1 MADITTGLIEALE
14 FLLPGFLTAWIFYGF
29 TPYDRPS
36 HFERIIQ
43 ALLFTAII
51 QGLIAPLKAKGWWP
65 ASYEVP
71 LSLLLAVIL
80 GVVAVGIANR
90 NPLHRLMSRVGLSG
104 ETSFA
109 SEWYR
114 AFNER
119 KNSFVM
125 VELRDGRRMG
135 GWVREWPSRPAVGHL
150 GLQTV
155 SWVDETG
162 APEEIPGVEEVLLPV
177 EDIGIVYFL
186 TEKTLDPQGSGNGG
200 EQNGV

>member
-80 GVVAVGIANR
+80 GVVVVQVFPDALGIGSVGTSSDKGFTFG
-90 NPLHRLMSRVGLSG
+90 SR
-104 ETSFA
+104 
-109 SEWYR
+109 
-114 AFNER
+114 
-119 KNSFVM
+119 
-125 VELRDGRRMG
+125 
-135 GWVREWPSRPAVGHL
+135 
-150 GLQTV
+150 
-155 SWVDETG
+155 
-162 APEEIPGVEEVLLPV
+162 
-177 EDIGIVYFL
+177 
-186 TEKTLDPQGSGNGG
+186 
-200 EQNGV
+200 